1 MTRAELNE
9 LLMECYLHCPDIQ
22 ENGDQ
27 VPMLETIAAWAHMK
41 EPSFEESDRD
51 WMCEQLMSLARVL
64 QDAAHIIQE
73 TPVPQRSAEQSVPP
87 FETSLL
93 RNAESSRKS
102 SFHRRP
108 IM

>member
-1 MTRAELNE
+1 MTRAELNK
-9 LLMECYLHCPDIQ
+9 LLMECYVHCPDIQ
-22 ENGDQ
+22 ENGDE

-73 TPVPQRSAEQSVPP
+73 TPVPQRSAE
-87 FETSLL
+87 
-93 RNAESSRKS
+93 R
-102 SFHRRP
+102 
-108 IM
+108 